1 MTVEQKETYLL
12 KVNYS
17 AKDVMAL
24 LDCKHTWATKI
35 MNECRAKYGGAVLGR
50 NVITSKSFWLREGTT
65 IEEELRL
72 LSFAKGYGKE
82 LHKGNI

>member
-24 LDCKHTWATKI
+24 LECGHTWATKV
-35 MNECRAKYGGAVLGR
+35 MNECREKYGGAVMGR
-50 NVITSKSFWLREGTT
+50 NTITSKSFWLREGTT
-65 IEEELRL
+65 LEEELRL
-72 LSFAKGYGKE
+72 LSFAKGYAKE
-82 LHKGNI
+82 IHQRNV